1 MNNTNETTHYQYRY
15 NLVRVHETLFDKETR
30 VKFRGTHL
38 LDNEEAFDHDD
49 ENNSSFPQ
57 LAWSYG
63 RESSRAE
70 QNSREFEQKLGS
82 TRGGLLDPNAVYTKD
97 MMDEMMLAAR
107 K

>member
-1 MNNTNETTHYQYRY
+1 
-15 NLVRVHETLFDKETR
+15 LFDKETR

-38 LDNEEAFDHDD
+38 LDNEEAFDHDE
-49 ENNSSFPQ
+49 ENTSSFPQ

-70 QNSREFEQKLGS
+70 QNSREFEQKLGL